1 MTSDFFRCDQKH
13 DCDDN
18 SDETDC
24 DLVETPKAYMK
35 ASKKRFLTTEP
46 IGKAFPRSF
55 DGIILFLGCFIALLP

>member
-1 MTSDFFRCDQKH
+1 MTSDFFRCDQKQ

-35 ASKKRFLTTEP
+35 ASEKRDF
-46 IGKAFPRSF
+46 
-55 DGIILFLGCFIALLP
+55 